1 MLIGHSLADETG
13 RLLAVDSHI
22 CEIMQREER
31 ELIGV
36 KFEALTHPDDRRFN
50 VAAVM
55 QLGVGDAPL
64 SIKKRYIKPDGTA
77 VWSKVQVSRLKA
89 DDGSKLVGTIELVP
103 SSLTCDPETLW
114 RSAKRVTAFTERRRD
129 ELGAEL
135 FSDHAWMILL
145 CSYLAEAEGR
155 RISVDEVATCA
166 KIGSSLARRWMN
178 VLEQKGLI
186 ERLDRIDLSP
196 QLSSLGIAKVER
208 LLAYDI
214 NF

>member
-36 KFEALTHPDDRRFN
+36 KFEALTHPDDRSFN

-55 QLGVGDAPL
+55 RLGVGDAPL
-64 SIKKRYIKPDGTA
+64 KLRKRYIKPDGSA
-77 VWSKVQVSRLKA
+77 IWSIVQVSRLKA

-103 SSLTCDPETLW
+103 CNLTRDPETLW
-114 RSAKRVTAFTERRRD
+114 RSAKRVTALIERRRD

-145 CSYLAEAEGR
+145 YSYIAEAEGR
-155 RISVDEVATCA
+155 RISVDEIATFA
-166 KIGSSLARRWMN
+166 RIGNSLARRWMS
-178 VLEQKGLI
+178 VLGFRLI
-186 ERLDRIDLSP
+186 QSQNAIAVARATPERKLAASLS
-196 QLSSLGIAKVER
+196 
-208 LLAYDI
+208 
-214 NF
+214 